1 MNTVLTIII
10 AILVF
15 GFLILIHEGGH
26 YFFARLFKVKIE
38 EFSVG
43 MGPRVLTR
51 VSKKTGIRYSL
62 SALPIGGYVAMAG
75 EDGESDDPDAFGK
88 KPAWQRL
95 IITAAGATVNIVAG
109 LLAMVIIFTAAP
121 IGSTV
126 VGDFPEDK
134 NGSYSVR
141 TEDSGLRNGDRIV
154 AVGGR
159 RVALYSE
166 LSYEIMRR
174 GTEPLDVTV
183 IRDGERI
190 TLPGVVFPTTES
202 SGQTFGMIDFRVYP
216 EEKSF
221 GTVVGGACRMS
232 CLIVR
237 MCWESVFDLIRGRYT
252 FEAVS
257 GPIGI
262 TSAIGSAAKQGFI
275 SLLNITAVIS
285 INLGVM
291 NLLPIPA
298 LDGGRLFVT
307 LAEIITRKKLPPKV
321 EGTIN
326 TVGLMLLLGLTAV
339 VAVKDIIGL
348 FH

>member
-1 MNTVLTIII
+1 MI
-10 AILVF
+10 ASDRSVN
-15 GFLILIHEGGH
+15 GG
-26 YFFARLFKVKIE
+26 RLEI
-38 EFSVG
+38 
-43 MGPRVLTR
+43 
-51 VSKKTGIRYSL
+51 
-62 SALPIGGYVAMAG
+62 
-75 EDGESDDPDAFGK
+75 
-88 KPAWQRL
+88 
-95 IITAAGATVNIVAG
+95 
-109 LLAMVIIFTAAP
+109 
-121 IGSTV
+121 
-126 VGDFPEDK
+126 
-134 NGSYSVR
+134 
-141 TEDSGLRNGDRIV
+141 
-154 AVGGR
+154 GGR
-159 RVALYSE
+159 RVAIYSE